1 VEHEPLL
8 DRNEVAAMLF
18 NIADVATNVTRILY
32 LIEDYLNGEEE
43 VPEDDA

>member
-1 VEHEPLL
+1 VEQEPLL

-18 NIADVATNVTRILY
+18 NIADIAVILTRILF
-32 LIEDYLNGEEE
+32 LIEDYLDGEEE